1 MGCHCFRDKESPQ
14 LPPDSDHLK
23 TTAPG
28 PTALTQGFTPSTQP
42 SPEEVKN
49 QTGTSLRNKGTAAPR
64 KSQLVP
70 GSGVKLRELRVTTGG
85 LASCYAV
92 EKEQFAGL
100 VKAQVKESKKQCWVQ
115 TCAFK
120 ADRRNKDKS
129 QQFARTLR
137 SLDHPNVLKVLDVLQ
152 DQDHC
157 YVVYEATESQC
168 AEELSEHVETIS
180 EQWAANILR
189 QVFAAL
195 SHCHSQGLVLGTLSL
210 RHVLFTAVPTE
221 QCTWVKLLLPQEE
234 EAQYRTGYMAP
245 EFKNK
250 TYFGPANDLWSC
262 GVMISALLAGEFM
275 LREKPKAAVPQ
286 ELKAAYLK
294 WQGVS
299 KEAKSLTLSLLSRNY
314 QSRPSLEACLQH
326 PWLAVSAPTPSLTP
340 SIRTALRHL
349 SSLKPVSSLKQAL
362 LRLMVNLVVPYA
374 DLQAALEAFRELD
387 TDLDG
392 AVSEEELQAHIVR
405 LFPEQQA
412 QSALTAI
419 TSAGVFSQDRKL
431 MYSQFLLWASSH
443 QVLCTPSNT
452 ASLFRLLDKSH
463 DKKVTAGEV
472 NPVLCLE
479 QEDTKEGSAWSV
491 LMQEMGKA
499 REETVTL
506 AEFCSF
512 LQRA

>member
-1 MGCHCFRDKESPQ
+1 MLG
-14 LPPDSDHLK
+14 
-23 TTAPG
+23 
-28 PTALTQGFTPSTQP
+28 
-42 SPEEVKN
+42 
-49 QTGTSLRNKGTAAPR
+49 
-64 KSQLVP
+64 
-70 GSGVKLRELRVTTGG
+70 
-85 LASCYAV
+85 
-92 EKEQFAGL
+92 
-100 VKAQVKESKKQCWVQ
+100 
-115 TCAFK
+115 
-120 ADRRNKDKS
+120 
-129 QQFARTLR
+129 
-137 SLDHPNVLKVLDVLQ
+137 
-152 DQDHC
+152 
-157 YVVYEATESQC
+157 
-168 AEELSEHVETIS
+168 
-180 EQWAANILR
+180 
-189 QVFAAL
+189 AL
-195 SHCHSQGLVLGTLSL
+195 SLK
-210 RHVLFTAVPTE
+210 HVLFTAEPTE
-221 QCTWVKLLLPQEE
+221 HCTRVKLLLPQEE

-245 EFKNK
+245 EVKNK
-250 TYFGPANDLWSC
+250 TYSGPANDLWNC

-275 LREKPKAAVPQ
+275 LRKKPEAAKD
-286 ELKAAYLK
+286 LKGAYLK
-294 WQGVS
+294 WQRVS
-299 KEAKSLTLSLLSRNY
+299 KEAKSLTLSLLCKNY

-340 SIRTALRHL
+340 SIRTALRHFSGIKPM
-349 SSLKPVSSLKQAL
+349 SSLKRAL
-362 LRLMVNLVVPYA
+362 LRLMVNLVVSYA
-374 DLQAALEAFRELD
+374 DTQAAQEAFKELD

-392 AVSEEELQAHIVR
+392 AVSEEELQAHLVR